1 MAHVNITKD
10 LTEVKSKVV
19 FGLTRRQLIF
29 FVLAALVAAPTYF
42 LTRDSLGNDI
52 ALILLIVTALPFF
65 FFALYEKN
73 GQPPEK
79 QLKNYICVRFLTRH
93 ERPYRTQN
101 RFAALERQAYFDEEV
116 KWLASNTETSQEG
129 AKKDGRVERRTGD
142 PARHAPDTGAEKT
155 TGKGHQT
162 GKARR

>member
-19 FGLTRRQLIF
+19 FGLTQRQLIF
-29 FVLAALVAAPTYF
+29 FALAALVAVPTYF
-42 LTRDSLGNDI
+42 LTRKSLGNDI

-73 GQPPEK
+73 GQTPEK
-79 QLKNYICVRFLTRH
+79 MLRNYFRVRFLTQQA
-93 ERPYRTQN
+93 RPYRTEN

-116 KWLASNTETSQEG
+116 KQLVSNIEKTGAET
-129 AKKDGRVERRTGD
+129 GRGLGRRVDHPTGHT
-142 PARHAPDTGAEKT
+142 AECRAEKT
-155 TGKGHQT
+155 TGKGHQA
-162 GKARR
+162 GKTRR

>member
-1 MAHVNITKD
+1 MAHVTITKD

-19 FGLTRRQLIF
+19 FGLTRRQLVF

-79 QLKNYICVRFLTRH
+79 QLINYIRVRFLTHH

-116 KWLASNTETSQEG
+116 KQLVSISENPQEG
-129 AKKDGRVERRTGD
+129 TQKGRRVERRTGD
-142 PARHAPDTGAEKT
+142 PARHAPDTRAKKAA
-155 TGKGHQT
+155 GKGHKE

>member
-65 FFALYEKN
+65 FFAL
-73 GQPPEK
+73 
-79 QLKNYICVRFLTRH
+79 KNYIRVRFLTRH

-116 KWLASNTETSQEG
+116 KRLASNTETSQEG

>member
-19 FGLTRRQLIF
+19 FGLTQRQLIF
-29 FVLAALVAAPTYF
+29 FALAALVAVPTYF
-42 LTRDSLGNDI
+42 LTRKSLGNDI

-73 GQPPEK
+73 GQTPEK
-79 QLKNYICVRFLTRH
+79 MLRNYFRVRFLTQQA
-93 ERPYRTQN
+93 RPYRTEN

-116 KWLASNTETSQEG
+116 KQLVSNIE
-129 AKKDGRVERRTGD
+129 K
-142 PARHAPDTGAEKT
+142 TGAETGRGLGRRVDHPTGHTAECRAEKA
-155 TGKGHQT
+155 TGKGHQA
-162 GKARR
+162 GKTLR

>member
-19 FGLTRRQLIF
+19 FGLTQRQLIF
-29 FVLAALVAAPTYF
+29 FALAALVAVPTYF
-42 LTRDSLGNDI
+42 LTRKSLGNDI

-73 GQPPEK
+73 GQTPEK
-79 QLKNYICVRFLTRH
+79 MLRNYFRVRVLTQQA
-93 ERPYRTQN
+93 RPDRTDN

-116 KWLASNTETSQEG
+116 KQLVFNTE
-129 AKKDGRVERRTGD
+129 K
-142 PARHAPDTGAEKT
+142 TGAETGRGLGRRVDHPAGHTAECRAEKA
-155 TGKGHQT
+155 TGKGHQA
-162 GKARR
+162 GKTRR

>member
-19 FGLTRRQLIF
+19 FGLTQRQLIF
-29 FVLAALVAAPTYF
+29 FALAALVAVPTYF
-42 LTRDSLGNDI
+42 LTRKSLGNDI

-73 GQPPEK
+73 GQTPEK
-79 QLKNYICVRFLTRH
+79 MLRNYFRVRFPTQQA
-93 ERPYRTQN
+93 RPYRTEN

-116 KWLASNTETSQEG
+116 KQLVSNTE
-129 AKKDGRVERRTGD
+129 K
-142 PARHAPDTGAEKT
+142 TGAETGRGLGRRVDHPAGHTAECRAEKA
-155 TGKGHQT
+155 TGKGHQA
-162 GKARR
+162 GKTRR

>member
-19 FGLTRRQLIF
+19 FGLTQRQLIF
-29 FVLAALVAAPTYF
+29 FALAALVAVPTYF
-42 LTRDSLGNDI
+42 LTRKSLGNDI

-73 GQPPEK
+73 GQTPEK
-79 QLKNYICVRFLTRH
+79 MLRNYFRVRFLTQQA
-93 ERPYRTQN
+93 RPYRTEN

-116 KWLASNTETSQEG
+116 KQLVSTTEKTGKQT
-129 AKKDGRVERRTGD
+129 GRRLGRRVDYSAGHAADRRT
-142 PARHAPDTGAEKT
+142 EKA
-155 TGKGHQT
+155 TGKSHQT

>member
-29 FVLAALVAAPTYF
+29 FALAALVAVPTYF
-42 LTRDSLGNDI
+42 LTRNLLGNDV

-65 FFALYEKN
+65 FFAMYEKN

-79 QLKNYICVRFLTRH
+79 LLKNYIRVRFLTQQA
-93 ERPYRTQN
+93 RPYRTQN
-101 RFAALERQAYFDEEV
+101 RFAALERQRDRICPGMAPSCQTV
-116 KWLASNTETSQEG
+116 AAS
-129 AKKDGRVERRTGD
+129 R
-142 PARHAPDTGAEKT
+142 P
-155 TGKGHQT
+155 
-162 GKARR
+162 

>member
-29 FVLAALVAAPTYF
+29 FALAALVAVPTYF
-42 LTRDSLGNDI
+42 LTRNLLGNDV

-65 FFALYEKN
+65 FFAMYEKN

-79 QLKNYICVRFLTRH
+79 LLKNYIRVRFLTQQA
-93 ERPYRTQN
+93 RPYRTQN

-116 KWLASNTETSQEG
+116 KQLVSNTEKTG
-129 AKKDGRVERRTGD
+129 AAQGRRLERRTGN
-142 PARHAPDTGAEKT
+142 PARHKADRRTKKA
-155 TGKGHQT
+155 TGKGH
-162 GKARR
+162 

>member
-19 FGLTRRQLIF
+19 FGLTQRQLIF
-29 FVLAALVAAPTYF
+29 FALAALVAVPTYF
-42 LTRDSLGNDI
+42 LTRKGLGNDI

-73 GQPPEK
+73 GQTPEK
-79 QLKNYICVRFLTRH
+79 MLRNYFRVRFLTQQA
-93 ERPYRTQN
+93 RPYRTEN

-116 KWLASNTETSQEG
+116 KQLVSNTE
-129 AKKDGRVERRTGD
+129 K
-142 PARHAPDTGAEKT
+142 TGAETGRGLGQRVDHPAGHTAECRAEKA
-155 TGKGHQT
+155 TGKGHQA
-162 GKARR
+162 GKTRR

>member
-19 FGLTRRQLIF
+19 FGLTERQLIF
-29 FVLAALVAAPTYF
+29 FALAALVAVPTYF
-42 LTRDSLGNDI
+42 LTRKSLGNDI

-73 GQPPEK
+73 GQTPEK
-79 QLKNYICVRFLTRH
+79 MLRNYFRVRFLTQQA
-93 ERPYRTQN
+93 RPYRTEN

-116 KWLASNTETSQEG
+116 KQLVSNIE
-129 AKKDGRVERRTGD
+129 K
-142 PARHAPDTGAEKT
+142 TGAETGRGLGRRVDHPTGHTAECRAEKA
-155 TGKGHQT
+155 TGKGHQA
-162 GKARR
+162 GKTRR

>member
-19 FGLTRRQLIF
+19 FGLTQRQLIF
-29 FVLAALVAAPTYF
+29 FALAALVAVPTYF
-42 LTRDSLGNDI
+42 LTRKSLGNDI

-73 GQPPEK
+73 GQTPEK
-79 QLKNYICVRFLTRH
+79 MLRNYFRVRFLTQQA
-93 ERPYRTQN
+93 RPYRTEN

-116 KWLASNTETSQEG
+116 KQLVSNTEKTG
-129 AKKDGRVERRTGD
+129 AAQGRGLERRAGNT
-142 PARHAPDTGAEKT
+142 ARHKADRRTKKA
-155 TGKGHQT
+155 TGKGH
-162 GKARR
+162 

>member
-19 FGLTRRQLIF
+19 FGLTQRQLIF
-29 FVLAALVAAPTYF
+29 FALAALVAVPTYF
-42 LTRDSLGNDI
+42 LTRKSLGNDI

-73 GQPPEK
+73 GQTPEK
-79 QLKNYICVRFLTRH
+79 MLRNYFRVRFLTQQA
-93 ERPYRTQN
+93 RPYRTEN

-116 KWLASNTETSQEG
+116 KQLVSNTE
-129 AKKDGRVERRTGD
+129 K
-142 PARHAPDTGAEKT
+142 TGAETGRGLGRRDDHPTGHTAECRAEKA
-155 TGKGHQT
+155 TGKGHQA
-162 GKARR
+162 GKTRR

>member
-19 FGLTRRQLIF
+19 FGLTQRQLIF
-29 FVLAALVAAPTYF
+29 FALAALVAVPTYF
-42 LTRDSLGNDI
+42 LTRKSLGNDI

-73 GQPPEK
+73 GQTPEK
-79 QLKNYICVRFLTRH
+79 MLRNYFRVRFLTQQA
-93 ERPYRTQN
+93 RPYRTEN

-116 KWLASNTETSQEG
+116 KQLVSNIE
-129 AKKDGRVERRTGD
+129 K
-142 PARHAPDTGAEKT
+142 TGAETGRGLGRRVDHPAGHTVECRAEKA
-155 TGKGHQT
+155 TGKGHQA
-162 GKARR
+162 GKTRR

>member
-65 FFALYEKN
+65 SLFNPSFVSQLFF
-73 GQPPEK
+73 
-79 QLKNYICVRFLTRH
+79 I
-93 ERPYRTQN
+93 
-101 RFAALERQAYFDEEV
+101 
-116 KWLASNTETSQEG
+116 
-129 AKKDGRVERRTGD
+129 
-142 PARHAPDTGAEKT
+142 
-155 TGKGHQT
+155 QT
-162 GKARR
+162 VFPSSL